1 MTKVHAEY
9 PSIYQGSI
17 PLQKKEE
24 EEKTSTSLCCSK
36 CIESV
41 LLGLH
46 RSSTP
51 VTAAEMMDLI
61 TLLLLCL
68 LALLLLVAAWQRLLL
83 TSTSP
88 KWVPLH
94 CTVPNASGGYHGVD
108 PGRNFSALRFEAGI
122 GRRLNGQ
129 GVHLAHQPIDVF
141 FHQDF
146 QPRNEQAIAIH
157 FKNNNTVLVSCTP
170 LHIRPDFVPTEPSR
184 VFLDYGRLDLVPPDL
199 YGLAAE
205 ESTLD
210 DEDEDAINRR
220 ICAQLENDC
229 SNEERRW
236 STRRWHRRVRF
247 LMRELLEPSHGF
259 PYRYNLSRTRL
270 SLFFFASVSA
280 GIILAIVGDRWFRTS
295 SSLSL
300 GPEPHL
306 YGPNSG
312 DSATKTTA
320 RHTSQ
325 PLVAIHHLQS
335 IFTSWAEIP
344 QVLLAVDV
352 NNTTDN
358 ITYELEST
366 IYQDAGRIIADL
378 CWALELVNPITDD
391 NTYFYQ
397 QNLCA
402 LARYHADQASLLWSR
417 IYAAYT
423 EHNTR
428 PLDTAASYLQLV
440 AFQLREL
447 SDREALQLEGLVDG
461 PDAKERSRRERR
473 AWVDVSSL
481 VTPRHGKGDESMVM
495 MIQGANIKRAPT
507 PFPSSR
513 NDDDEDE
520 ADLRDDEVHMYQ
532 LWETVIERGRLS
544 GEQEAGEYAYLA
556 LNCDV
561 SQDNDGVYH
570 PACHFLIRDDD
581 DDGEN
586 LDTDPSSLLTTVLRT
601 SQSLIQDHI
610 REHISSSDKI
620 LTKHQFTAFDHAKW
634 GGNPSR
640 VSRSKSDETL
650 LLATLRHSW
659 SVQAA
664 ALELMQ
670 FTDSTIQQ
678 KMIPWNARMSMW
690 DPRPKSN
697 SRKEAK
703 NSHDMQNG
711 PSIPALEA
719 LRELYDQQMALIFQ
733 RGVEIGVRVA
743 RIYHCTNAVKDRI
756 RELRTFRGGGGIR
769 ELYEWSFE
777 RRRGRIVLELVHRTI
792 PPLPEQASM
801 MEEVASAMGQATHDV
816 AGVLQQRM
824 KKVLL
829 NGSDQ
834 DSQSPTKEKGGSFK
848 SLWIARYI
856 LNRYDKVD
864 EEDAVRQ
871 VKTAAGGHYIYWW
884 RPPYSDPSNKDD
896 DTHPGPLLKS
906 DGDGGDEFD
915 DDEAEDLYGNDPT
928 ENWDKELPPWG
939 SSVNDFDNTQEN
951 LLDCYEILG
960 VEDTASHREIK
971 QASRRLLVKLHPD
984 KKRRTGHEG
993 KDEANAFWAEFSKA
1007 RATLENPEARRKY
1020 DEQRKAVKD
1029 RS

>member
-1 MTKVHAEY
+1 MRSTRQFNKEA
-9 PSIYQGSI
+9 S
-17 PLQKKEE
+17 LCKKRKKRR
-24 EEKTSTSLCCSK
+24 KTSTCLCCSK

-68 LALLLLVAAWQRLLL
+68 LALLSLLLLVAAWQRFLQ

-94 CTVPNASGGYHGVD
+94 CTVPNASGGYHGID
-108 PGRNFSALRFEAGI
+108 PGRNFSAIRFEAGI

-170 LHIRPDFVPTEPSR
+170 LSIRPDFVPTEPSR
-184 VFLDYGRLDLVPPDL
+184 VFLDYGRLDLVPPNL
-199 YGLAAE
+199 YGLAAADD
-205 ESTLD
+205 SNLD

-220 ICAQLENDC
+220 ICAQLENEC

-236 STRRWHRRVRF
+236 SARRWHRRLHF

-259 PYRYNLSRTRL
+259 RYRYNLSRTHL
-270 SLFFFASVSA
+270 SLLFFAIVSA
-280 GIILAIVGDRWFRTS
+280 GLVLAFVGGRWFQPS
-295 SSLSL
+295 ASLSL
-300 GPEPHL
+300 GPELHL
-306 YGPNSG
+306 YGPNSSDG
-312 DSATKTTA
+312 TTKTTA

-335 IFTSWAEIP
+335 ILTSWTEIP
-344 QVLLAVDV
+344 RVLLAVDV

-378 CWALELVNPITDD
+378 CWALELVNSITDD

-402 LARYHADQASLLWSR
+402 LARYHADEASLLWSR
-417 IYAAYT
+417 IYATYT

-428 PLDTAASYLQLV
+428 PLDTAASYLELV

-447 SDREALQLEGLVDG
+447 SDGEALQLEGLIVG
-461 PDAKERSRRERR
+461 PDAKERSLRERR

-481 VTPRHGKGDESMVM
+481 VSPRPGKGDESMVM
-495 MIQGANIKRAPT
+495 MIQGANMKTAPT

-520 ADLRDDEVHMYQ
+520 ADSRDDEVYMYQ
-532 LWETVIERGRLS
+532 LWDTVIERGRLA

-561 SQDNDGVYH
+561 REDNDGVYH
-570 PACHFLIRDDD
+570 PACHFLIRDDN
-581 DDGEN
+581 DDGEIP
-586 LDTDPSSLLTTVLRT
+586 DTDPSSLLTTVLRT

-620 LTKHQFTAFDHAKW
+620 LTKRQFTTFDHAKW
-634 GGNPSR
+634 GGNSSGASR
-640 VSRSKSDETL
+640 PKSNETL

-670 FTDSTIQQ
+670 FTDTTIQQ

-690 DPRPKSN
+690 DPRPKSD

-703 NSHDMQNG
+703 NNHDMQNG

-743 RIYHCTNAVKDRI
+743 RIYHCTNGVKDRI
-756 RELRTFRGGGGIR
+756 RELRSFRGAGGIR
-769 ELYEWSFE
+769 ELYEWSFKQRME
-777 RRRGRIVLELVHRTI
+777 RIILELVHRTI
-792 PPLPEQASM
+792 PPLPDQASM
-801 MEEVASAMGQATHDV
+801 MEEIASAMGQVTQDV
-816 AGVLQQRM
+816 ADVLQQRM
-824 KKVLL
+824 KRILL
-829 NGSDQ
+829 NRSGQ

-848 SLWIARYI
+848 YPWIARYL
-856 LNRYDKVD
+856 LNGYDKVD
-864 EEDAVRQ
+864 DEDAVRQ
-871 VKTAAGGHYIYWW
+871 VTTAAGGHYIYWW
-884 RPPYSDPSNKDD
+884 RSHYSDPSNKDD
-896 DTHPGPLLKS
+896 DTHPGPLVES
-906 DGDGGDEFD
+906 DGDGGDELD
-915 DDEAEDLYGNDPT
+915 DDEAEDLYGKDPT

-951 LLDCYEILG
+951 LLDYYEILG
-960 VEDTASHREIK
+960 VEDTASHREIE
-971 QASRRLLVKLHPD
+971 QASRRLLLKLHPD
-984 KKRRTGHEG
+984 KNRRAGHEG
-993 KDEANAFWAEFSKA
+993 KDETNTFWAEFIEA